1 MNGKAVSTQQLFTRS
16 AAVVAAC
23 GVLGW
28 AVATFLVKDAADRTS
43 ALIGIAVMIPSAF
56 LSLWLKRHAVER
68 GLQLA
73 LAAAVAIFFVR
84 MIALTVA
91 ILLGMRAGLSPMAMV
106 FGFFG
111 EYFVLQVVEIR
122 FVLAV
127 HGRSGLAP
135 QLGRLE
141 GMS

>member
-1 MNGKAVSTQQLFTRS
+1 MNGKAVSTQQLFARY

-23 GVLGW
+23 GLLGW
-28 AVATFLVKDAADRTS
+28 AVARFLVDPAERTA
-43 ALIGIAVMIPSAF
+43 ALIGVGTMIPTAF

-73 LAAAVAIFFVR
+73 LAAVVAIFFVR
-84 MIALTVA
+84 MVVLTVA
-91 ILLGMRAGLSPMAMV
+91 ILLGMRAGLSPLAMV

-127 HGRSGLAP
+127 HGRKALAP
-135 QLGRLE
+135 PLGRLE
-141 GMS
+141 GIS

>member
-1 MNGKAVSTQQLFTRS
+1 MNGKAVSTQQLFARY

-23 GVLGW
+23 GLLGW
-28 AVATFLVKDAADRTS
+28 AAASFLTRDAADKTA
-43 ALIGIAVMIPSAF
+43 ALVGVAVMIPTAF
-56 LSLWLKRHAVER
+56 LSLWLKRHAVEK

-84 MIALTVA
+84 MIALTIA
-91 ILLGMRAGLSPMAMV
+91 ILLGMRAGLPAMAMV

-127 HGRSGLAP
+127 HGRRALSP
-135 QLGRLE
+135 PLGRLE